1 MNVLNNT
8 ATMVSLGELNK
19 NISQVGKQL
28 KKVASGQKINGAGD
42 GASEYA
48 VSERMRV
55 RIRGLEQ
62 DIENTKTGSSMLRVA
77 EGGVQNIIEE
87 LKSLRELAVNAAN
100 DHNTDADRAV
110 LQKEFNQRKADI
122 EDIATSTNYNG
133 KLLLD
138 GTYAHY
144 KMEQQLVTPGSGGS
158 DGTDGSGGSGG
169 TGPVGPVPAPYTP
182 VSTGVLEPNDAPS
195 ALPSNGYISSAGVYT
210 IPPGFTGTITIAD
223 DVSGSVKG
231 VKLVQANPSVP
242 LTNTYIVGPSG
253 GNANLWL
260 ENVNIQN
267 TGEQSTIQFQGSGNV
282 LNIKGDNTV
291 KGGGSKAVI
300 HVGNGLTVEGSGS
313 LTSASGSGA
322 GIGTNSGESDNTAPL
337 TINSGTYN
345 ITSQIHSAGSA
356 IGSGQ
361 YAKIG
366 DIVINGG
373 NFTLGD
379 PFTWG
384 APIGAGTGADNA
396 GGIYINNATI
406 DIKAYDGG
414 IGTGLKGFLH
424 KTGEGALED
433 DKVSPLKADGKIV
446 IENSYIATISTKGA
460 GIGSGEDGAVGDITV
475 TNSILNVKK
484 PPEEYPYPADSD
496 LCQHDATQ
504 IGHGAGW
511 ATAGTV
517 DISGSKIN
525 IVDPD
530 DPDPPDPPVPPEY
543 KYVQVVGNPLV
554 IHTGTKANQALY
566 CYIDDMRLDALGLG
580 QDKETGVDK
589 VKVSTRRDAEIA
601 LGAMV
606 KENWNL
612 LDPLYDDASEE
623 ERNNPDNYM
632 GPIDRALGYVLDQST
647 QLGAYLMELE
657 YTATNLTTA
666 HENTTASESTIRDAD
681 MAKEMTAYTKANVIA
696 QASQSMLAQA
706 NQTASSVLSLL
717 Q

>member
-1 MNVLNNT
+1 MTVLNNT

-28 KKVASGQKINGAGD
+28 KKAASGQKIDGAGD

-144 KMEQQLVTPGSGGS
+144 RMEQQLVTPGSGG
-158 DGTDGSGGSGG
+158 TDGSGGTGG
-169 TGPVGPVPAPYTP
+169 GDGPDGPVPAPYTP
-182 VSTGVLEPNDAPS
+182 VSTGVLEPNDAAS
-195 ALPSNGYISSAGVYT
+195 TLPANGYISSAGVYT
-210 IPPGFTGTITIAD
+210 IPSGFTGTITIAD

-242 LTNTYIVGPSG
+242 LTNTYIVGPSV

-267 TGEQSTIQFQGSGNV
+267 TGDQSTIQFQGSGNV

-313 LTSASGSGA
+313 LTSASSLGA
-322 GIGTNSGESDNTAPL
+322 GIGTNQSESDNTATL

-345 ITSQIHSAGSA
+345 ITSRSSTAGSA
-356 IGSGQ
+356 IGSGAS
-361 YAKIG
+361 AKIG

-379 PFTWG
+379 PGTWG
-384 APIGAGTGADNA
+384 APIGAGTSADNA

-414 IGTGLKGFLH
+414 IGTGLNGCLH
-424 KTGEGALED
+424 KTSAN
-433 DKVSPLKADGKIV
+433 SADGPIV
-446 IENSYIATISTKGA
+446 INNSNITTISTQGA
-460 GIGSGEDGAVGDITV
+460 GVGSGENGHVGVITIDGSV
-475 TNSILNVKK
+475 LKVKK
-484 PPEEYPYPADSD
+484 PLGTAKEA
-496 LCQHDATQ
+496 
-504 IGHGAGW
+504 IGAGASS
-511 ATAGTV
+511 ATAGKVT
-517 DISGSKIN
+517 ITNSKIEYEGSA
-525 IVDPD
+525 
-530 DPDPPDPPVPPEY
+530 PPDPPIPPEY
-543 KYVQVVGNPLV
+543 KYVQVDGDPLV

-566 CYIDDMRLDALGLG
+566 CYIEDMRLNALGLG
-580 QDKETGVDK
+580 QDKETGTDK
-589 VKVSTRRDAEIA
+589 VKVVTRRDAEIA